1 MPGRS
6 DAPVGKPGSP
16 SARLQDAASHHL
28 AAHQQIGAAQQLR
41 AASERLR
48 GVDEDEAS
56 ALAAEEAEAS
66 AAVRELL
73 LQAPLHDAMHDAMH
87 CTVHALHDARHMR
100 QVAMRL
106 ETSTTE
112 TCIPPCLAPDP
123 PDPVELAAQRD
134 APARR
139 AARRRMWR
147 ALKLMHTMNE
157 WSELLA
163 TAALQELG
171 GSLLSS
177 QLLPYLRVQ
186 LTSRPPRLELVTA
199 ACERAVTAVP
209 PAWRCRDGS
218 GMLPVCAAPLHLF
231 VQELGS
237 AVRAVGAVRPSA
249 GATGSGSLEE
259 RVAKLLVQL
268 G

>member
-1 MPGRS
+1 
-6 DAPVGKPGSP
+6 
-16 SARLQDAASHHL
+16 
-28 AAHQQIGAAQQLR
+28 
-41 AASERLR
+41 
-48 GVDEDEAS
+48 
-56 ALAAEEAEAS
+56 
-66 AAVRELL
+66 
-73 LQAPLHDAMHDAMH
+73 
-87 CTVHALHDARHMR
+87 
-100 QVAMRL
+100 MRL

-123 PDPVELAAQRD
+123 PVPAELATQRDD

-139 AARRRMWR
+139 AALRRMWR

-171 GSLLSS
+171 GTLLSS

-186 LTSRPPRLELVTA
+186 LTSRPARLELVTA
-199 ACERAVTAVP
+199 ACERAVAAVP

-237 AVRAVGAVRPSA
+237 AVRAAGAARPSA
-249 GATGSGSLEE
+249 GATGSGSLQE
-259 RVAKLLVQL
+259 RVAKLLIQL

>member
-1 MPGRS
+1 MQ
-6 DAPVGKPGSP
+6 V
-16 SARLQDAASHHL
+16 
-28 AAHQQIGAAQQLR
+28 
-41 AASERLR
+41 
-48 GVDEDEAS
+48 
-56 ALAAEEAEAS
+56 
-66 AAVRELL
+66 
-73 LQAPLHDAMHDAMH
+73 HDAMHDAMH
-87 CTVHALHDARHMR
+87 MHCTCAAHALHDALHMRLTMHCTWR

-112 TCIPPCLAPDP
+112 TCIPPCLALDP
-123 PDPVELAAQRD
+123 PGPAGLAAQPD

-139 AARRRMWR
+139 AALRRMWR

-171 GSLLSS
+171 GTLLSS

-199 ACERAVTAVP
+199 ACERAVAAVP

-231 VQELGS
+231 VQELGG
-237 AVRAVGAVRPSA
+237 AVRAAGAARPSA
-249 GATGSGSLEE
+249 GATSSGSMEE